1 LLIPLP
7 QLHVTQESKRKRKLR
22 ERRIMGNTR
31 IQLERL
37 SKELNLTEVRP
48 RARARRENQ
57 SRFG

>member
-1 LLIPLP
+1 M
-7 QLHVTQESKRKRKLR
+7 TQESKRKRKLR